1 MSDDV
6 ELLKRVY
13 DLFNSRDIESVLAAM
28 HPDVIWANG
37 MEGGHVHGR
46 DEVRSYWKRQWAIL
60 NPHVEPVEISSNG
73 EGEVVVKVHQVVREP
88 KGNLLADR
96 MVIHVFQIRNGLIQR
111 FDNPRCIVGCQKS
124 CGIAGMFGRVV
135 GNPQVIQKRASRT
148 SMAISPKPTS
158 GQRRSLC

>member
-73 EGEVVVKVHQVVREP
+73 EGEVVIKVHQVPVFFAWP
-88 KGNLLADR
+88 LLHSCRTNRLRKSPTCLVAL
-96 MVIHVFQIRNGLIQR
+96 MR
-111 FDNPRCIVGCQKS
+111 FSPLAATCCFFANPS
-124 CGIAGMFGRVV
+124 
-135 GNPQVIQKRASRT
+135 ST
-148 SMAISPKPTS
+148 T
-158 GQRRSLC
+158 

>member
-46 DEVRSYWKRQWAIL
+46 DEVRSYWKRQWAII
-60 NPHVEPVEISSNG
+60 NPHVEPVEISRNG
-73 EGEVVVKVHQVVREP
+73 EGEFVVKVHQVVRDP
-88 KGNLLADR
+88 KGILLADR
-96 MVIHVFQIRNGLIQR
+96 LVIHAFQMRNGLIQR
-111 FDNPRCIVGCQKS
+111 FDILDVQ
-124 CGIAGMFGRVV
+124 
-135 GNPQVIQKRASRT
+135 
-148 SMAISPKPTS
+148 
-158 GQRRSLC
+158 